1 MLEQGVFTAR
11 DGSCQCALPDA
22 IHSLCRDA
30 EQVEA
35 DVESQRAANRRILLE
50 MIGDRPHA
58 EATAPENYIFVCKL
72 NPVTTE
78 EDLET
83 IFARFGEL
91 VACDIIRD
99 KKTGDSLNYA
109 FIGFADNGAAEEAY
123 LKMNN
128 ALVDDRRAS
137 SFCSG
142 WAPRCCLV

>member
-1 MLEQGVFTAR
+1 
-11 DGSCQCALPDA
+11 
-22 IHSLCRDA
+22 
-30 EQVEA
+30 
-35 DVESQRAANRRILLE
+35 

-58 EATAPENYIFVCKL
+58 NAAAPEEYIFVCKL

-83 IFARFGEL
+83 IFCRFGEV

-109 FIGFADNGAAEEAY
+109 FIGFSEKKAAEEAY

-128 ALVDDRRAS
+128 ALIDDRCVARVNAS
-137 SFCSG
+137 GLLVWCCH
-142 WAPRCCLV
+142 PRRGRGEQTE